1 MAQETVR
8 LARYAAALR
17 YEGLPAEIVVR
28 AKECIA
34 DTVAAIVCG
43 AALPWSRI
51 VTAYAERT
59 GPGGNSRIL
68 GTGGPAVTA
77 PAAALANGALAH
89 AFELDSLTRP
99 GAGVHP
105 GATLL
110 PPALALAQQQGLGG
124 RALIAAFVA
133 GCEVM
138 VRIGRATGHTNE
150 QRGFHAPGNT
160 GPFGGAVAGGHLL
173 GLDAERMTMALGI
186 AGSLASGLLEFARAG
201 RGGMV
206 KRLHLGRASEGGV
219 LAASL
224 AADGFTAPDTVLEG
238 PFGFLAVFCREWDVA
253 KLTERLGE
261 HWETTSIALKRYPCH
276 INAHA
281 AVKALSRL
289 QAEHGF
295 TGAEVEAVAIT
306 GSERMASLH
315 NIPEPADLMMA
326 QYSVPFCAALALY
339 RDPRNPEI
347 LFRRRARRSGDS
359 WVVPPG
365 DGAVGGRGRRARHA
379 GHRSCGRSQRRRA
392 AVRGRDG
399 RHPRRRRS
407 RRQIRPA
414 DPRGARRAQIRSTV
428 RTAAASRRR
437 GQPRLAR
444 SGLAGAITSL
454 GGLGRCFALSA
465 PLSWRSALRRAGL
478 MTGRR

>member
-1 MAQETVR
+1 MVQETVR
-8 LARYAAALR
+8 LAQYAAALR
-17 YEGLPAEIVVR
+17 YEDLPSEIVTR

-34 DTVAAIVCG
+34 DTVAAIICG
-43 AALPWSRI
+43 AGLPWSRI
-51 VTAYAERT
+51 VIAYAECT
-59 GPGGNSRIL
+59 GPGGKCHIL
-68 GTGGPAVTA
+68 GAGRPSVTA
-77 PAAALANGALAH
+77 PAAALSNGALAH

-160 GPFGGAVAGGHLL
+160 GPFGGAIASGHLL
-173 GLDAERMTMALGI
+173 RLDAERMAMALGI
-186 AGSLASGLLEFARAG
+186 AGSLACGLLEFARAG

-224 AADGFTAPDTVLEG
+224 AQDGFTAPDTVLEG

-253 KLTERLGE
+253 ELTKGLGE
-261 HWETTSIALKRYPCH
+261 HWETSSIALKRYPCH

-281 AVKALSRL
+281 AVKAITQL
-289 QAEHGF
+289 QADYGF
-295 TGAEVEAVAIT
+295 AGADVEDLAIT
-306 GSERMASLH
+306 GSERMATLH

-326 QYSVPFCAALALY
+326 QYSVPFCAALAVY
-339 RDPRNPEI
+339 RDPRNPESFAEGALDDPDIRALCRRVTVEAVSNTTGHGAGATTVTIDLKGDQRLAARIEDGTLAPTDLEDKFLRLTRGALGEGRAAI
-347 LFRRRARRSGDS
+347 LFE
-359 WVVPPG
+359 
-365 DGAVGGRGRRARHA
+365 
-379 GHRSCGRSQRRRA
+379 
-392 AVRGRDG
+392 
-399 RHPRRRRS
+399 
-407 RRQIRPA
+407 
-414 DPRGARRAQIRSTV
+414 
-428 RTAAASRRR
+428 
-437 GQPRLAR
+437 RLQH
-444 SGLAGAITSL
+444 LEDEPTLDWL
-454 GGLGRCFALSA
+454 GGEI
-465 PLSWRSALRRAGL
+465 
-478 MTGRR
+478 

>member
-17 YEGLPAEIVVR
+17 YQDLPAEIIRR

-34 DTVAAIVCG
+34 DTVAAVICG

-51 VTAYAERT
+51 VIAYAGRT
-59 GPGGNSRIL
+59 GPGGKSHIL
-68 GTGGPAVTA
+68 GSDRPAVQA
-77 PAAALANGALAH
+77 PSAALANGALAH

-105 GATLL
+105 GATLV
-110 PPALALAQQQGLGG
+110 PPALAIAQQQGLGG
-124 RALIAAFVA
+124 RALIAACVA

-160 GPFGGAVAGGHLL
+160 GPFGGAIAGGHLL
-173 GLDAERMTMALGI
+173 GLDAARMTNALGI

-201 RGGMV
+201 NGGMV

-224 AADGFTAPDTVLEG
+224 ASDGFTAPDTVLEG
-238 PFGFLAVFCREWDVA
+238 PFGFLQVFCREWDFA
-253 KLTERLGE
+253 ELTKGLGE
-261 HWETTSIALKRYPCH
+261 YWATTSIALKRYPCH
-276 INAHA
+276 VNAHA
-281 AVKALSRL
+281 AVKALSQL

-295 TGAEVEAVAIT
+295 TGNDVEAIT
-306 GSERMASLH
+306 ISGTERMATLH

-339 RDPRNPEI
+339 RDPRNPESFAEGALDNPNI
-347 LFRRRARRSGDS
+347 RALCRRVTIVAS
-359 WVVPPG
+359 PPA
-365 DGAVGGRGRRARHA
+365 AVHSAVATEVAVDLKGGRRLTNSAEDGLLDAADLSDKFSRLT
-379 GHRSCGRSQRRRA
+379 RA
-392 AVRGRDG
+392 AIGNHSGPLFERL
-399 RHPRRRRS
+399 
-407 RRQIRPA
+407 IRLEHE
-414 DPRGARRAQIRSTV
+414 DSLDWLGASF
-428 RTAAASRRR
+428 
-437 GQPRLAR
+437 
-444 SGLAGAITSL
+444 
-454 GGLGRCFALSA
+454 GG
-465 PLSWRSALRRAGL
+465 
-478 MTGRR
+478 

>member
-8 LARYAAALR
+8 SARYAAALR
-17 YEGLPAEIVVR
+17 YEDIPADIVRR

-34 DTVAAIVCG
+34 DTVAAIICG

-51 VTAYAERT
+51 VIGYAERT
-59 GPGGNSRIL
+59 GPGGGCHIL
-68 GTGGPAVTA
+68 GSGGPAVTA

-110 PPALALAQQQGLGG
+110 PPALAIAQQQGLGG

-150 QRGFHAPGNT
+150 ERGFHAPGNT

-173 GLDAERMTMALGI
+173 GLDERSMANALGI
-186 AGSLASGLLEFARAG
+186 AGSLASGLLEFAHAG
-201 RGGMV
+201 NGGMV
-206 KRLHLGRASEGGV
+206 KRLHLGRACEGGV

-224 AADGFTAPDTVLEG
+224 AHGGFTAPDTVLEG
-238 PFGFLAVFCREWDVA
+238 RFGFLAVFCREWNTA
-253 KLTERLGE
+253 ELTRGLDEY
-261 HWETTSIALKRYPCH
+261 WETRSIALKRYPCH

-281 AVKALSRL
+281 AVKALSQL

-295 TGAEVEAVAIT
+295 KGGEVEAVTIS
-306 GSERMASLH
+306 GSERMATLH
-315 NIPEPADLMMA
+315 NIPEPTDLMLA

-339 RDPRNPEI
+339 RDPRNPESFAEGALDDPEI
-347 LFRRRARRSGDS
+347 RSLTRRVTMQAPSRQAGHSAAGTTVMVALKGGRHFTATAEDGTLVPGDLADKFARLTRAALGERSGQLFERLMQLEREQTLDWLGAGS
-359 WVVPPG
+359 WP
-365 DGAVGGRGRRARHA
+365 
-379 GHRSCGRSQRRRA
+379 
-392 AVRGRDG
+392 
-399 RHPRRRRS
+399 
-407 RRQIRPA
+407 
-414 DPRGARRAQIRSTV
+414 
-428 RTAAASRRR
+428 
-437 GQPRLAR
+437 
-444 SGLAGAITSL
+444 
-454 GGLGRCFALSA
+454 
-465 PLSWRSALRRAGL
+465 
-478 MTGRR
+478 

>member
-17 YEGLPAEIVVR
+17 YEDLPAEIVIR
-28 AKECIA
+28 AKECIV
-34 DTVAAIVCG
+34 DTVAAIICG
-43 AALPWSRI
+43 ASLPWSRI
-51 VTAYAERT
+51 VIAYAERT
-59 GPGGNSRIL
+59 GPGGNCRIL
-68 GTGGPAVTA
+68 GAGGTRVTA
-77 PAAALANGALAH
+77 PASALANGALAH

-110 PPALALAQQQGLGG
+110 PPALALAQHQGLGG

-173 GLDAERMTMALGI
+173 GLDAEAMANALGI
-186 AGSLASGLLEFARAG
+186 AGSLACGLLEFARAG

-224 AADGFTAPDTVLEG
+224 AHDGFTAPDTVLEG
-238 PFGFLAVFCREWDVA
+238 PFGFLAVFCREWDVGE
-253 KLTERLGE
+253 LTKGLGE
-261 HWETTSIALKRYPCH
+261 KWATRSIALKRYPCH

-281 AVKALSRL
+281 AVKALSQL

-295 TGAEVEAVAIT
+295 AGGEVESVAIS
-306 GSERMASLH
+306 GSERMAGLH

-339 RDPRNPEI
+339 RDPRNPESFAACALDDPEI
-347 LFRRRARRSGDS
+347 RALCRRVTIEAPAAVAGH
-359 WVVPPG
+359 
-365 DGAVGGRGRRARHA
+365 GAAPTTVTVSLKGGRQFRATVADGTLAA
-379 GHRSCGRSQRRRA
+379 GDLGDKFLRLTRGALGAERA
-392 AVRGRDG
+392 ASLFERLQHLENEAALDWL
-399 RHPRRRRS
+399 
-407 RRQIRPA
+407 
-414 DPRGARRAQIRSTV
+414 GAEV
-428 RTAAASRRR
+428 
-437 GQPRLAR
+437 
-444 SGLAGAITSL
+444 
-454 GGLGRCFALSA
+454 
-465 PLSWRSALRRAGL
+465 
-478 MTGRR
+478 